1 MDNLKS
7 EFLEEP
13 LVLAGLVS
21 FFEGG
26 FDVGLGGS
34 FFGGVFEAVFVDD
47 FLVDW
52 DVNRVSGWHNVVV
65 VDDLDESLHLV
76 SASDLL
82 FAHGFGDLPW
92 VSVDT
97 GDQSVSVKSVLGTF
111 VGLLDDNG
119 FSAGVFAGSDDNY
132 SSGFDESSHIWF

>member
-1 MDNLKS
+1 MLIIFLKS

-13 LVLAGLVS
+13 LVFAGLVS

-34 FFGGVFEAVFVDD
+34 FFGGVLEAVFVDD

-52 DVNRVSGWHNVVV
+52 DVDGVSGWHNVVV
-65 VDDLDESLHLV
+65 VDDFDEWLHLV

-82 FAHGFGDLPW
+82 FTHGFGDFSW
-92 VSVDT
+92 ISVNT
-97 GDQSVSVKSVLGTF
+97 SDQSVSIQRRVTKTLN
-111 VGLLDDNG
+111 LK
-119 FSAGVFAGSDDNY
+119 
-132 SSGFDESSHIWF
+132 